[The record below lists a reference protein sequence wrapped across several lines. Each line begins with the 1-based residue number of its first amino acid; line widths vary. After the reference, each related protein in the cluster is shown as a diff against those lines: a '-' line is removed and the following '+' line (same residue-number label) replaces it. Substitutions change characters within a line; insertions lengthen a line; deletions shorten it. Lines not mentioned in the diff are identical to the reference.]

1 MGLSSKKQKTSSS
14 ETSTATTTPNV
25 PSFLSQPYQTF
36 AGNVAQ
42 LNPSGMGAVGP
53 SALQNQAF
61 SMVQGL
67 GSNQGL
73 TDAQNATRGL
83 LNFTPQQ
90 VSAAQSAAPGTYTP
104 QAVTA
109 PSAYTPQ
116 QVTVPSAYTPQA
128 VSAPSAYTPGT
139 LTAQSISAPGAY
151 TPQQVSATPVT
162 AGQLASTDL
171 SPYFNPYQ
179 QNVIDL
185 SLADLERSRAGAIS
199 AGQGAATSAG
209 AYGGS
214 RHGVADS
221 LTNEAFGRT
230 AAQTAAELRS
240 RGFLEAQR
248 AAGEDISRRYGADT
262 FNAGQNLQAQG
273 MNQGAGLTAG
283 LADRANQ
290 FAASQFNA
298 NAGQQAGMFNL
309 SNAQQAALQANADQ
323 LEAGMFNSGQAQQAG
338 LANNA
343 NLLQAGMFN
352 SGQAQQAGLA
362 ANADQMQAGMF
373 NSGQAQQ
380 AGLAAIQNALQNN
393 QFNAGQS
400 QQAALANQNAGLQGA
415 NFQLGA
421 ANQLGALGS
430 AQGADARAN
439 AGLMGDL
446 GAQQRAIELENDPWR
461 RQAMALAMQG
471 GLLGAIP
478 ANVFT
483 GQTMNASG
491 TQNTTTTQTPSMLD
505 SLGRIASIFSSFSG
519 KGG

>member
-14 ETSTATTTPNV
+14 ETSTAKTTPDV

-36 AGNVAQ
+36 ASNVSQ

-53 SALQNQAF
+53 SALQQGAF
-61 SMVQGL
+61 SAAQGL

-83 LNFTPQQ
+83 LGFQPSQ
-90 VSAAQSAAPGTYTP
+90 VSAGTLTAPAAYQSQQVATPGAYTP

-109 PSAYTPQ
+109 P
-116 QVTVPSAYTPQA
+116 
-128 VSAPSAYTPGT
+128 
-139 LTAQSISAPGAY
+139 GAF
-151 TPQQVSATPVT
+151 TPQQVSASPVT

-171 SPYFNPYQ
+171 SAYFNPYQ

-230 AAQTAAELRS
+230 AAQTAANLRS
-240 RGFLEAQR
+240 QGFLNAQQ
-248 AAGEDISRRYGADT
+248 AAGEDINRRYGADT
-262 FNAGQNLQAQG
+262 FNAGQSLQAQG

-283 LADRANQ
+283 LANN
-290 FAASQFNA
+290 ASQLQ
-298 NAGQQAGMFNL
+298 AGQFNL
-309 SNAQQAALQANADQ
+309 SNAL
-323 LEAGMFNSGQAQQAG
+323 
-338 LANNA
+338 
-343 NLLQAGMFN
+343 
-352 SGQAQQAGLA
+352 
-362 ANADQMQAGMF
+362 
-373 NSGQAQQ
+373 
-380 AGLAAIQNALQNN
+380 
-393 QFNAGQS
+393 
-400 QQAALANQNAGLQGA
+400 QAALANQNAGLQGA
-415 NFQLGA
+415 QFNLGA

-430 AQGADARAN
+430 AAGADARAN

-446 GAQQRAIELENDPWR
+446 GEQQRAIELEQDPWR

-478 ANVFT
+478 ANLFT
-483 GQTMNASG
+483 GQTVNASG
-491 TQNTTTTQTPSMLD
+491 TSNSTTTQTPSALD
-505 SLGRIASIFSSFSG
+505 SIGRMAQLGMMLFGG